1 MATMLRFVTLF
12 AAVAI
17 VATVTPA
24 LAQSVEPGSATTG
37 NKVFALSSVNGS
49 GQSGTVALQ
58 PFGNRT
64 EVEIHLLNGPKNGAQ
79 GASINAGPC
88 SAKNPKSKYAL
99 TTVRNG
105 FSETVLNA
113 PIAQLANA
121 GLSVNVAGAACG
133 NL

>member
-1 MATMLRFVTLF
+1 MLRHISILTIYAMAATM
-12 AAVAI
+12 AVAF
-17 VATVTPA
+17 
-24 LAQSVEPGSATTG
+24 AQPVEPGSATTG
-37 NKVFALSSVNGS
+37 NKVYAVSAMKGS

-79 GASINAGPC
+79 SASINAGSC
-88 SAKNPKSKYAL
+88 SSTNPKSKYAL

-105 FSETVLNA
+105 FSETLLDA

-121 GLSVNVAGAACG
+121 NLSVNVGGVACG

>member
-1 MATMLRFVTLF
+1 MLRFISILTASAMAVTL
-12 AAVAI
+12 
-17 VATVTPA
+17 TPA
-24 LAQSVEPGSATTG
+24 FGQPVEPGSATTG

-58 PFGNRT
+58 PFGSRT
-64 EVEIHLLNGPKNGAQ
+64 EVEIHLLHGPTNSAQ
-79 GASINAGPC
+79 SAGIYGGNCSMANAP
-88 SAKNPKSKYAL
+88 SKYAL

-105 FSETVLNA
+105 FSETVLNT

-121 GLSVNVAGAACG
+121 NLSVRVGHVACA